1 MHSAQQTASPVGRA
15 IWRNRRWRLFHAHL
29 LLQRFLAPQ
38 DFIVQRLS
46 IGRVIWSGWRSSW
59 RGSGRSWRSGR
70 FWRRLESLAGRSR
83 GLPAIGLRTC
93 WCRAGSSLAGRGC
106 RLDRRNSHGHCR
118 WRKRRRDGCGGKR
131 SCRSRAGR
139 RRRRGRR
146 LAVSVSQASPDND
159 NNCPHSSCRA
169 PTSSD
174 APHKMANH
182 HSQRAVI
189 RLARCWTA
197 RRSASLWQ
205 PDAVPENAHN
215 ARHWRAMPQA
225 CPARPVGLCRAPQS
239 GLPSTP

>member
-1 MHSAQQTASPVGRA
+1 MISTKIRPAAKQTINANSIRAGAPAPGASTSDTRMP
-15 IWRNRRWRLFHAHL
+15 
-29 LLQRFLAPQ
+29 
-38 DFIVQRLS
+38 
-46 IGRVIWSGWRSSW
+46 
-59 RGSGRSWRSGR
+59 
-70 FWRRLESLAGRSR
+70 SLAASSPPVVPGSTN
-83 GLPAIGLRTC
+83 LLRTMC
-93 WCRAGSSLAGRGC
+93 CRITPHTARPTPVSTSA
-106 RLDRRNSHGHCR
+106 
-118 WRKRRRDGCGGKR
+118 
-131 SCRSRAGR
+131 A
-139 RRRRGRR
+139 RRGRR

-182 HSQRAVI
+182 HSQRAGI
-189 RLARCWTA
+189 RLARCSTA

-225 CPARPVGLCRAPQS
+225 CPAQPVGLCRAPQS